1 MEIQSHLL
9 LKLLAVNG
17 YHTKQQQFNPY
28 NPYIGFQNKE
38 NNEYAK
44 NMLKTQQPPPQP
56 QSAPPQQ
63 QPQQMFQHSMP
74 VTVSP
79 PTPFLPPNT
88 VHQMPQPFGHP
99 MLGVGPQAVFHSNYH
114 TIMMP
119 PQMQHQPVIPTPLV
133 NAKVGDSV
141 LAKYWEDGQVS

>member
-1 MEIQSHLL
+1 M
-9 LKLLAVNG
+9 NG

-44 NMLKTQQPPPQP
+44 SMLKTQQPPPQ
-56 QSAPPQQ
+56 QSVPAPQQ
-63 QPQQMFQHSMP
+63 QIFQHSMP

-79 PTPFLPPNT
+79 PQPFLPPNT
-88 VHQMPQPFGHP
+88 VHQMPQPFAHP

-119 PQMQHQPVIPTPLV
+119 PQMQHQPAIPTPLV

-141 LAKYWEDGQVS
+141 LAKYWEDGQVSFLRKH